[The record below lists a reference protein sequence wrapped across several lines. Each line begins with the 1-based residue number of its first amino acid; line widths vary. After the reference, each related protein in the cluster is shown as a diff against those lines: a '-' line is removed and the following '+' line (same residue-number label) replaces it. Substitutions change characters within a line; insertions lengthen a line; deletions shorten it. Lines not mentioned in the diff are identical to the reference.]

1 MTLLI
6 GIAIGAYFVLSGNID
21 TLKKPFYESMSKY
34 NPNGKSSEDRT
45 LVQMWDDWQQS
56 VRLDPIQH
64 LECNEIPFVY
74 ETLILR
80 LVKNVTKLA

>member
-34 NPNGKSSEDRT
+34 NPNDKTSDGRA

-56 VRLDPIQH
+56 VSAIAYK
-64 LECNEIPFVY
+64 EICP
-74 ETLILR
+74 LR
-80 LVKNVTKLA
+80 FDIIRYKLCR